1 LAWSAIDAEPYCEEP
16 VHHDRKRV
24 HKLANIIAGV
34 PVALAVGTAIFTMQ
48 HQTAAPS
55 SAPSTP
61 YVLDAGSVPVLVQGV
76 GVRSACRLPGIARR
90 ANFA

>member
-24 HKLANIIAGV
+24 HKLVNIIAGV
-34 PVALAVGTAIFTMQ
+34 PVALAVGMAIFTMQ

-61 YVLDAGSVPVLVQGV
+61 TVCLDGRFFSGRVLVSRFPTASIQ
-76 GVRSACRLPGIARR
+76 
-90 ANFA
+90 

>member
-24 HKLANIIAGV
+24 HKLVNIIAGV
-34 PVALAVGTAIFTMQ
+34 PVALTVGTAIFTMQ

-61 YVLDAGSVPVLVQGV
+61 TV
-76 GVRSACRLPGIARR
+76 IARPSTT
-90 ANFA
+90 ASTPTTTVAPDHHQP